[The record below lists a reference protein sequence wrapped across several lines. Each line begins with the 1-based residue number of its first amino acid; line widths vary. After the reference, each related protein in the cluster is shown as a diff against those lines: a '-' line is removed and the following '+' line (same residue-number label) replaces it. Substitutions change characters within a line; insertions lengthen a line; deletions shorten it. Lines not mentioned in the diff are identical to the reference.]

1 MTLDYISDILT
12 LHFISVVIISS
23 AVTIVKI
30 VKKDC
35 LKMQKLSVIIN
46 QAQTN
51 AHIHN

>member
-1 MTLDYISDILT
+1 MTLHYISDILT

-23 AVTIVKI
+23 GVTIVKI

-46 QAQTN
+46 QAQTY

>member
-1 MTLDYISDILT
+1 MTLHYIFDILT
-12 LHFISVVIISS
+12 LHFISVVISS
-23 AVTIVKI
+23 GVTIVKI

-46 QAQTN
+46 QAQTY